1 MIKGATISE
10 CGKYRY
16 KLWRAE
22 KKHPDRICMFI
33 MLNPSTADG
42 DMDDPTIRRC
52 MAFASSWGYDAI
64 LVGNVLPYRATDPG
78 DLFIAMNSG
87 VESNYLKNLDYI
99 MEMIDM
105 AKIVVCA
112 WGNGV
117 NDLFPT
123 SPNSFFELVAV
134 GEYQSKMRYL
144 DLTINGIPKHPLYL
158 KGDLKPQPFNFEN
171 GKD

>member
-33 MLNPSTADG
+33 MLNPSTADA
-42 DMDDPTIRRC
+42 DQDDPTIRRC
-52 MAFASSWGYDAI
+52 MGFATSWGYDAI
-64 LVGNVLPYRATDPG
+64 LVGNVMPYRATDPG
-78 DLFIAMNSG
+78 DLFNALKSG
-87 VESNYLKNLDYI
+87 VDMKYLENLDYI
-99 MEMIDM
+99 KGMMDM
-105 AKIVVCA
+105 AEIVVCA

-117 NDLFPT
+117 NSIFP
-123 SPNSFFELVAV
+123 SNPNSFFKMVAV

-144 DLTINGIPKHPLYL
+144 ELTNNGIPKHPLYL
-158 KGDLKPQPFNFEN
+158 KGDLKPVPFNF
-171 GKD
+171 